1 MNIQQYPIIII
12 SYHTRLGPLL
22 RRRSSITQPN
32 CLATP
37 TGFLLLSETFIYN
50 GSIGGG
56 FALSSTKYASTY
68 IQLKPFLLVADPLEF
83 IRRRCSNSTVS
94 TQLRSIISPCSTFTV
109 YHSYVG
115 SIIIIINH
123 IRR

>member
-1 MNIQQYPIIII
+1 MNIPIIII
-12 SYHTRLGPLL
+12 FYHTRLGPLS

-50 GSIGGG
+50 CGIGGG
-56 FALSSTKYASTY
+56 FSLGSTKYASTY

-83 IRRRCSNSTVS
+83 TRRRCSNSTVS

-109 YHSYVG
+109 YRSYVR
-115 SIIIIINH
+115 SIMIIIINH
-123 IRR
+123 KRR